1 MRLYTCQ
8 GRKNTRDDV
17 LTKVERTRV
26 SRINHYF
33 IQETLENFNLS
44 IIVVVSIIT
53 MRMTK
58 LS

>member
-1 MRLYTCQ
+1 MRLHTCQ

-33 IQETLENFNLS
+33 ILETLENFNLS
-44 IIVVVSIIT
+44 IIIVVSIIT